1 MAVMV
6 AIQELAPMSR
16 LFAGRPV
23 TAGLIVLTSVVGCGT
38 SGPERTPVNGAVLF
52 DGKPMASGVI
62 RFIPTEG
69 TTGPAAVGAVNQGF
83 YEIPKAQGPV
93 AGPHRVEIEGQLE
106 LPFEIDDEQA
116 FAKAFRE
123 TKGKPLPPQ
132 PVPAE
137 FNRQSTL
144 TADVLADG
152 QTKFDFDLTRTPV
165 ASRDRLR

>member
-1 MAVMV
+1 
-6 AIQELAPMSR
+6 MSG
-16 LFAGRPV
+16 LFAGRRIA
-23 TAGLIVLTSVVGCGT
+23 AGLIVLMSVVGCGT

-52 DGKPMASGVI
+52 DGKPMAAGVI
-62 RFIPTEG
+62 RFIPAQG
-69 TTGPAAVGAVNQGF
+69 TKGPAAVGAVNQGF

-93 AGPHRVEIEGQLE
+93 AGPHRIEIEGQVE

-132 PVPAE
+132 PVPAQ
-137 FNRQSTL
+137 FNHQSTL

-165 ASRDRLR
+165 SSGNRLR